1 MAVLKTHSL
10 KYSLL
15 SKYYVVG
22 SILDVGERVL
32 YPNDKIPTLI
42 KLTSN
47 WRKLNGRMN
56 K

>member
-1 MAVLKTHSL
+1 MPVLKSHSL
-10 KYSLL
+10 KCYLL

-22 SILDVGERVL
+22 PILDVGERVL
-32 YPNDKIPTLI
+32 NTNHKIPTLI

-47 WRKLNGRMN
+47 WREPNGRMN